1 MWDALST
8 WFGSMFTDSTVKK
21 GGKAVMS
28 SNMGESVK
36 SVLGSNAMGGVMRGL
51 MAPGPVAH
59 AQSTAYHFQTNA
71 NPVSTLKT
79 GFDEMKLGQDGV
91 NQGFNSLKNLF

>member
-36 SVLGSNAMGGVMRGL
+36 SVLGSNAMGEL
-51 MAPGPVAH
+51 
-59 AQSTAYHFQTNA
+59 
-71 NPVSTLKT
+71 
-79 GFDEMKLGQDGV
+79 
-91 NQGFNSLKNLF
+91 

>member
-1 MWDALST
+1 
-8 WFGSMFTDSTVKK
+8 
-21 GGKAVMS
+21 
-28 SNMGESVK
+28 
-36 SVLGSNAMGGVMRGL
+36 MRGL